1 MFVAILG
8 GAAAVVLGLLGFAA
22 TRPGEFRIVRKAHI
36 NAPPERVFAKLNDFR
51 QWISWSPW
59 EELDPVM
66 TRTHSG
72 APSGQGAKYAWE
84 GNKKVGQGSME
95 ITSAEPPK
103 KLNLRLDFI
112 KPFEAHNTTEF
123 LLEPRD
129 GGTDVTW
136 TLMGTNPYMMKVMGI
151 FMNMDKMV
159 GKDFEKGLDKLGKAV
174 SS

>member
-1 MFVAILG
+1 MFIAILG
-8 GAAAVVLGLLGFAA
+8 GIITMLMVFFGFAA
-22 TRPGEFRIVRKAHI
+22 TRPDQFRIVRKAHI
-36 NAPPERVFAKLNDFR
+36 KAPPDRVFAKLNDFH

-59 EELDPVM
+59 EELDPAM
-66 TRTHSG
+66 TRMHSG
-72 APSGQGAKYAWE
+72 AASGPGAKYAWE

-95 ITSAEPPK
+95 ITSAEPPR
-103 KLNLRLDFI
+103 KLDLKLDFI

-136 TLMGTNPYMMKVMGI
+136 TLNGTNPYMMKVMGI

-159 GKDFEKGLDKLGKAV
+159 GKDFEKGLDKLKKQ
-174 SS
+174 SE